1 MLSPVICT
9 LTVVSEA
16 RVEEV
21 TSPAKP
27 TVTVMV
33 WAALRSAT
41 VCGVTEMEMPESSS
55 ASFIVRVEVL
65 TITSW
70 SGVPDTSKVSRSSVM
85 ASSAMVKPVNVPLV
99 ELEVAVEGMVTV
111 SGELWAG
118 E

>member
-1 MLSPVICT
+1 M
-9 LTVVSEA
+9 
-16 RVEEV
+16 EEV
-21 TSPAKP
+21 TPPSKRA
-27 TVTVMV
+27 VTVMV

-41 VCGVTEMEMPESSS
+41 VCGVTEMSMPESLS

-85 ASSAMVKPVNVPLV
+85 GSLAMVKPVNVPLV

-111 SGELWAG
+111 SGEPGAG